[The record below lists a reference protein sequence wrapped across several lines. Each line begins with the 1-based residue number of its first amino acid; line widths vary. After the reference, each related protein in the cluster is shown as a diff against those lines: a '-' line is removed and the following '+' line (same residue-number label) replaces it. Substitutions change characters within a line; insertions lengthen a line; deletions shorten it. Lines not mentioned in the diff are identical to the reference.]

1 MKDIKNVQTQN
12 IFRLSAILYSKTNDI
27 VSNKSIIRR
36 VIEDAL
42 YCCDSDIITISE
54 LITYIHSNYAL
65 LFTENEIKKI
75 VTDKKYSSNFLFSY
89 NKNRELQ
96 LSLTQERKNK
106 VTINCQQ
113 KTLLDFIEDYLTLYE
128 SDSLEQGQRSN

>member
-42 YCCDSDIITISE
+42 YCCGSDIITISE
-54 LITYIHSNYAL
+54 IITYIHSNYAL

-75 VTDKKYSSNFLFSY
+75 LLSAKLF
-89 NKNRELQ
+89 
-96 LSLTQERKNK
+96 
-106 VTINCQQ
+106 
-113 KTLLDFIEDYLTLYE
+113 
-128 SDSLEQGQRSN
+128 

>member
-42 YCCDSDIITISE
+42 YCCGSDIITISE
-54 LITYIHSNYAL
+54 LITYIHSNRNKYLKRIYLVPWGGFAGL
-65 LFTENEIKKI
+65 NNDHIADFL
-75 VTDKKYSSNFLFSY
+75 DKKYCLGGYEGVWPGWGRNLFGGM
-89 NKNRELQ
+89 KMKL
-96 LSLTQERKNK
+96 
-106 VTINCQQ
+106 
-113 KTLLDFIEDYLTLYE
+113 
-128 SDSLEQGQRSN
+128 